1 MRVILTLIFAPAFLW
16 LLCKVVRCYIEL
28 FLQRSLFVYTMSFD
42 IEKVYDSYNSN
53 EMSGLALLFQYILL
67 GRMDSEKS

>member
-1 MRVILTLIFAPAFLW
+1 
-16 LLCKVVRCYIEL
+16 
-28 FLQRSLFVYTMSFD
+28 MSFD